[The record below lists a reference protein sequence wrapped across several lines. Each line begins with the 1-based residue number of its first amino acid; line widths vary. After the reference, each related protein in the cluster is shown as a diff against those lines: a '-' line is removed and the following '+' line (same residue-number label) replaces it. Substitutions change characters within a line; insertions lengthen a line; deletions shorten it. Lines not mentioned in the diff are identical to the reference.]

1 MHFVTKLKLNRLK
14 RKPSIMKRLTTIL
27 CAFFMV
33 SAVAQETTFKEFYK
47 SHKDQSAFSIN
58 LSASIAGSFL
68 SDDDNDD
75 LQKLLKKSGDFKLMV
90 FNNEDASVSKDFK
103 KYLRKNNLKT
113 MARVK
118 SDDSRAAFYILEKNN
133 RIKEIVLQA
142 NSDDDSLVL
151 FGIKTNLTKDELE
164 EMMSSSNVN
173 VTTD

>member
-103 KYLRKNNLKT
+103 KYLRI
-113 MARVK
+113 A
-118 SDDSRAAFYILEKNN
+118 I
-133 RIKEIVLQA
+133 Q
-142 NSDDDSLVL
+142 NSFVS
-151 FGIKTNLTKDELE
+151 GSTI
-164 EMMSSSNVN
+164 
-173 VTTD
+173 